1 MERSILEISLRD
13 KVRNNIIRSKISVS
27 DVVGQVVTMKWRWA
41 DHVARC
47 KDERWNKRLLSFR
60 MKETEDIITR
70 GCKKLENTTP
80 LLRLKKY
87 LFCNYDS
94 TIRPNH
100 HKVVTNITLRLMPK
114 MMEFTEDGV
123 LTLHSWMSFF
133 WTDAF
138 LTWTPS
144 SYNGLTYI
152 HVQPFYLWMP
162 DIYVYNSGDM
172 TSNDY
177 ETIFNTECLVFN
189 NGSVICV
196 PPVKIVS
203 KCDPDYTYW
212 PYDQHTCLI
221 TLGSWSHI
229 GEEMD
234 VHLDGTGVDMNGY
247 ENNTQWDM
255 KLLNAEKVVKKY
267 KCCPNDTFP
276 RIDYTF
282 LLTRHYSIHYRAYIA
297 PAIALIFLTL
307 TVLWLD
313 SRSVERVAMASINF
327 ICHLLCIFD
336 LYWMVPFNG
345 VNSPYIMLFYR
356 DSLMLATFALI
367 LTALLRKLQNM
378 SMEMPSWIS
387 STTTFILNNKAGR
400 FLVLNDEESKIAD
413 GGIVT
418 EDNSD
423 TPKSEMK
430 KESWRHF
437 TAIIEWLSFFC
448 VILTYVI
455 ILITLVLSGVTN

>member
-1 MERSILEISLRD
+1 MRILQVFGFFVILWH
-13 KVRNNIIRSKISVS
+13 
-27 DVVGQVVTMKWRWA
+27 GQFAFKMK
-41 DHVARC
+41 DI
-47 KDERWNKRLLSFR
+47 
-60 MKETEDIITR
+60 TEDIVTR

-87 LFCNYDS
+87 LFCDYDS
-94 TIRPNH
+94 TVRPNH

-133 WTDAF
+133 WTDTF

-144 SYNGLTYI
+144 NYNGLTYI

-177 ETIFNTECLVFN
+177 ETILNTECLVFN

-196 PPVKIVS
+196 PPMKIVS

-229 GEEMD
+229 GEEID

-247 ENNTQWDM
+247 ENNTQWDL
-255 KLLNAEKVVKKY
+255 KLLNAEKIVKKY

-282 LLTRHYSIHYRAYIA
+282 LLTRHYSIHYRAYIT

-336 LYWMVPFNG
+336 LFWMVPFNG

-367 LTALLRKLQNM
+367 LTALLRKLQNT

-387 STTTFILNNKAGR
+387 STTTFILSNGAGR

-413 GGIVT
+413 GGVVT

-423 TPKSEMK
+423 SPKSETK

-437 TAIIEWLSFFC
+437 AAIIEWLSFFC
-448 VILTYVI
+448 VILTYAI
-455 ILITLVLSGVTN
+455 ILITLVPLGATN